1 MNPYEL
7 KETEKLVIK
16 AIENYLNSNQY
27 ELDRKIISAQTSA
40 YYLLDRYKDML
51 IDRVYKKGEKE
62 ND

>member
-51 IDRVYKKGEKE
+51 IDRVYKKGEK
-62 ND
+62 

>member
-51 IDRVYKKGEKE
+51 IDRVYKKEEKLK
-62 ND
+62 D

>member
-27 ELDRKIISAQTSA
+27 ELDRKIISAETSA

-51 IDRVYKKGEKE
+51 IDRVYKKGEK
-62 ND
+62 